1 MGRKILAV
9 IVALIAAFAI
19 MMVIQ
24 MLNSMVVQPPS
35 ADVMAD
41 PAKLKEFMAG
51 LPGTAYLVV
60 LISYILAAFAGGFIV
75 TKMARQVSSGPALA
89 ILIGALL
96 ELGGILNFFVMLPG
110 QPIWFVAASLACYI
124 PLALLG
130 YRLAR

>member
-19 MMVIQ
+19 MLVIQ
-24 MLNSMVVQPPS
+24 MLNSMVVQPPA

-41 PAKLKEFMAG
+41 PERLKAFMAG
-51 LPGTAYLVV
+51 LPSTAYLIV
-60 LISYILAAFAGGFIV
+60 LISYALAAFAGGFIV
-75 TKMARQVSSGPALA
+75 TKMARQVSTGPALA
-89 ILIGALL
+89 ILIGAIL
-96 ELGGILNFFVMLPG
+96 EIGGILNFFVMLPG
-110 QPIWFVAASLACYI
+110 QPLWFVAASLATYI

>member
-9 IVALIAAFAI
+9 VVALIAAFAI

-35 ADVMAD
+35 ADVMGD

-60 LISYILAAFAGGFIV
+60 LISYLLAAFAGGFIV
-75 TKMARQVSSGPALA
+75 TKMARQVSTGPTLAVIIGA
-89 ILIGALL
+89 ILTF
-96 ELGGILNFFVMLPG
+96 GGILNFFVMLPG
-110 QPIWFVAASLACYI
+110 QPVWFIAASLVSYI
-124 PLALLG
+124 PVALFG
-130 YRLAR
+130 YRLAK